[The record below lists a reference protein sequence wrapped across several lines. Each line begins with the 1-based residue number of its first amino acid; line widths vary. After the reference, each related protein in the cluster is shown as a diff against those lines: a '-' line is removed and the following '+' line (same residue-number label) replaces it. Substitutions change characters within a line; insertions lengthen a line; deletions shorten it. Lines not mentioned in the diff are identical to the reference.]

1 MAPWLRFQKGLIA
14 FSLSIFLMLS
24 WSVQAQDK
32 TFSYATVSFS
42 NGTSTVLLANEVVSK
57 LAVNADNSVLLGGV
71 TLNQDIVTLVKS
83 TDNGATW
90 QRISVPDLSNAL
102 GSPSNRESITQ
113 FEFLN
118 GKFYLLVQQWDN
130 SMYNLNISRLF
141 SSSDGT
147 TWTEVTDANFKSS
160 TFYNHLYP
168 NPNTY
173 SNIEKIVFGNGKFLA
188 LATEYILDNARYK
201 ATKTKRMESTDGL
214 TWSSPLE
221 LFTNYRDGNGH
232 TNIFGY
238 KDLSYTAAGFIF
250 FQGND
255 QFVSSDF

>member
-1 MAPWLRFQKGLIA
+1 MAPWLSFLKGLIA

-32 TFSYATVSFS
+32 TFSYATESFS

-118 GKFYLLVQQWDN
+118 A
-130 SMYNLNISRLF
+130 R
-141 SSSDGT
+141 
-147 TWTEVTDANFKSS
+147 NF
-160 TFYNHLYP
+160 
-168 NPNTY
+168 
-173 SNIEKIVFGNGKFLA
+173 
-188 LATEYILDNARYK
+188 
-201 ATKTKRMESTDGL
+201 
-214 TWSSPLE
+214 
-221 LFTNYRDGNGH
+221 
-232 TNIFGY
+232 IFG
-238 KDLSYTAAGFIF
+238 
-250 FQGND
+250 
-255 QFVSSDF
+255 